1 LESAISFAEI
11 MKMEDLNLAAN
22 VLSSYDWD
30 IEVPLHHIK
39 RAIISIDLNGS
50 PSLIQ
55 EKGVPLA

>member
-1 LESAISFAEI
+1 LESVISFAEI

-30 IEVPLHHIK
+30 IEVPLYHIK
-39 RAIISIDLNGS
+39 RAISSIDLNGS